1 MGYDAP
7 MKNPRITITLQPK
20 THAIIKELSRL
31 NDESQSAIVGSMLE
45 QVTPVLERMIA
56 IMQAAEQAKDAVRG
70 RLAGDMEAAQAKVEQ
85 SLGIV
90 MEQFGEMEQ
99 PFLELFEDIKRR
111 SPKAAA
117 VEGAGAGGAAKTAAA
132 AATTPPS
139 NRGVRSSPEKLSK
152 QAQMRAA
159 GDLVD
164 VVTHQ
169 ANPPKN
175 TSKNSPKK
183 RA

>member
-117 VEGAGAGGAAKTAAA
+117 

-164 VVTHQ
+164 VVTHP

>member
-1 MGYDAP
+1 MVYDAP
-7 MKNPRITITLQPK
+7 MKNPRITITLKPEV
-20 THAIIKELSRL
+20 HAIIKELSRL
-31 NDESQSAIVGSMLE
+31 NDESQSAIIGSMLE
-45 QVTPVLERMIA
+45 HVSPVLTRMVS

-70 RLAGDMEAAQAKVEQ
+70 RLVGDMEAAQAKVEK

-90 MEQFGEMEQ
+90 MAEFEAMEQ
-99 PFLELFEDIKRR
+99 PFLDLFDDVKRR
-111 SPKAAA
+111 APKAAA
-117 VEGAGAGGAAKTAAA
+117 
-132 AATTPPS
+132 TPPS

-164 VVTHQ
+164 VVTHP

>member
-117 VEGAGAGGAAKTAAA
+117 
-132 AATTPPS
+132 TPPT
-139 NRGVRSSPEKLSK
+139 NRRDRTSPEKLSK

-164 VVTHQ
+164 VVTHP